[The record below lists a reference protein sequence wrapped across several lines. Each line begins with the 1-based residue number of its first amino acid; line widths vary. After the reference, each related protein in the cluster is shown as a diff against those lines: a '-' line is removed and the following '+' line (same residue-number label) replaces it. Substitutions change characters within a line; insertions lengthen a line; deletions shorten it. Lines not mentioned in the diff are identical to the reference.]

1 MKLTVQFVAAMAHDG
16 IELENVPLGLGKIL
30 LCFKIGG
37 ELSKT
42 LQSIFNHG
50 TQKLTSGK
58 FSEIS
63 HLLK

>member
-1 MKLTVQFVAAMAHDG
+1 MARDG
-16 IELENVPLGLGKIL
+16 IELENVPLGAWKSFTR
-30 LCFKIGG
+30 CFKIRG

-42 LQSIFNHG
+42 PRSVFNHG

-63 HLLK
+63 HSLK